1 MSSRLP
7 QEAVASDSEE
17 QAIAAYLQ
25 QHHDFFERHPQLLT
39 RMRLHHPRN
48 SATIS
53 LIERQVEVLREKHV
67 TQEQQLSEFI
77 RVARAND
84 ELAGRI
90 HQFTRRLLR
99 TQTAA
104 AALKEVDASL
114 RDEFGSQYA
123 VLLVAGGVSAEPA
136 PQLLRTVAIED
147 PIWRSFDTLFA
158 SGKPR
163 CGQIRDIQRDFL
175 FGAEAGSIAS
185 VALVPLTTMTPT
197 GLLALGST
205 DRERFHPGM
214 STEFLSRMGELIAD
228 AVSRV

>member
-1 MSSRLP
+1 MSSRQP

-67 TQEQQLSEFI
+67 LQEQQLSEFI

-90 HQFTRRLLR
+90 HKFTRRLLR

-114 RDEFGSQYA
+114 REEFGSQFA
-123 VLLVAGGVSAEPA
+123 VLLMSGQVSAEPA
-136 PQLLRTVAIED
+136 PQLLRTVAAED

-185 VALVPLTTMTPT
+185 VALVPLTVMTPP

-228 AVSRV
+228 AVSRA

>member
-48 SATIS
+48 NATIS

-90 HQFTRRLLR
+90 HHFTRRLLR

-114 RDEFGSQYA
+114 RDDFGAQYA
-123 VLLVAGGVSAEPA
+123 VLLVAGGLSAEPA
-136 PQLLRTVAIED
+136 PQLLRAVAIED
-147 PIWRSFDTLFA
+147 PIWRSFATLFA

-163 CGQIRDIQRDFL
+163 CGQIRDVQRDFL

-185 VALVPLTTMTPT
+185 VALVPLTTMKPT

-228 AVSRV
+228 AVSRA

>member
-48 SATIS
+48 NATIS

-90 HQFTRRLLR
+90 HHFTRRLLR

-114 RDEFGSQYA
+114 RDDFGAQYA
-123 VLLVAGGVSAEPA
+123 VLLVAGGLSAEPA
-136 PQLLRTVAIED
+136 PQLLRAVAIED

-163 CGQIRDIQRDFL
+163 CGQIRDVQRDFL
-175 FGAEAGSIAS
+175 FGTEAGSIAS
-185 VALVPLTTMTPT
+185 VALVPLTTMKPT

-228 AVSRV
+228 AVSRA

>member
-25 QHHDFFERHPQLLT
+25 QHHDFFERHAQLLT

>member
-1 MSSRLP
+1 
-7 QEAVASDSEE
+7 
-17 QAIAAYLQ
+17 
-25 QHHDFFERHPQLLT
+25 
-39 RMRLHHPRN
+39 
-48 SATIS
+48 
-53 LIERQVEVLREKHV
+53 
-67 TQEQQLSEFI
+67 
-77 RVARAND
+77 
-84 ELAGRI
+84 
-90 HQFTRRLLR
+90 
-99 TQTAA
+99 
-104 AALKEVDASL
+104 
-114 RDEFGSQYA
+114 